1 MVTAGC
7 SVSASATTVGSYC
20 PATMN
25 LDPANDDIGDDD
37 TSFQD
42 IGTIITATYPESI
55 QIGQTPLP
63 VISGLVNIGGTA
75 YLVPDVTA
83 PTETSLGTIAATILP
98 AFIGSSY
105 SITVT
110 YLTVETVSE
119 PAATTTYGVNPTTST
134 PPEATCS
141 IQGNL
146 DNEGV
151 AVWTNYVTDGGAALL
166 DAITTACGDLGLS
179 DWVVNSSTN
188 TYTDSNGVVWE
199 ADNDF
204 RFTLGLARAPAELV
218 CVNKG
223 IANAGGDPNNPSCD
237 FTPALG

>member
-1 MVTAGC
+1 MPSTTVSDYWVFCFSNFCTTTSSAIATGC
-7 SVSASATTVGSYC
+7 SLTTTAITTGSCGSATVSI
-20 PATMN
+20 
-25 LDPANDDIGDDD
+25 DPTNDDTGNDD
-37 TSFQD
+37 TSYQD
-42 IGTIITATYPESI
+42 IGTIITATYPESV

-63 VISGLVNIGGTA
+63 VIGGLVDISGTA

-110 YLTVETVSE
+110 YLTNETVSE
-119 PAATTTYGVNPTTST
+119 PAATTTYGVNPTSST

-151 AVWTNYVTDGGAALL
+151 AV
-166 DAITTACGDLGLS
+166 
-179 DWVVNSSTN
+179 
-188 TYTDSNGVVWE
+188 
-199 ADNDF
+199 
-204 RFTLGLARAPAELV
+204 
-218 CVNKG
+218 
-223 IANAGGDPNNPSCD
+223 
-237 FTPALG
+237 